1 MKYTNG
7 NYECLARPRKPLNVE
22 NKKAYIIGG
31 GLAGL
36 AAAKFLIR
44 DAYMDPKNIT
54 IFEKESILGGGCDG
68 KMVHEHVYLCRGGRE
83 MEDHFECLWDLFSSV
98 PSVEFEGQSVL
109 DEYYY
114 LDHDSP
120 VSSPMRVTE
129 KQGKNAHVLHKYT
142 LSDKAL
148 LELSNL
154 VLTPE
159 EGLANKRINDVFS
172 EDFFKSNF
180 WCLWRTMF
188 AFEEWHSAIEM
199 RRYLTRF
206 IHHTQDISD
215 LSCLKFG
222 RYNTYDSFILPLSED
237 LKKLGVNFVNSTT
250 VDNVIF
256 DIKNSKKVAK
266 EILLNQNG
274 INKTLKLTEDDLVF
288 ITLGSNTEESTLGD
302 NDTPAVMSKNIGASW
317 KLWDNIAA
325 QCSEFGNPMVFHGKT
340 KESNWESATVTCF
353 DDVIPNII
361 KKQIGRSCDSGK
373 IVTGGPITQRDS
385 SWLISWTV
393 SRQPHFKA
401 QKPGEIV
408 LWLYGLF
415 SDVKG
420 DYIKKTMEECTGR
433 EIVQEWLYHMGVD
446 SSKIEEV
453 SKHCNVIPCMMP
465 YCTSYFMNRKVED
478 RPKIVPNNAVNFA
491 FIGEHV
497 ETPRDCVFTTEF
509 AVRTGMEAV
518 YSLIDIERGVPE
530 VFGSIFDVR
539 CLLKTGHELMEGRK
553 LTDLQLP
560 FIEKVGLK
568 VALKK
573 LKGTEIEKMLK
584 ENKLI

>member
-1 MKYTNG
+1 MRYTNG
-7 NYECLARPRKPLNVE
+7 NYECLAKPRKPDNVD

-44 DAYMDPKNIT
+44 DAYMAPENIT
-54 IFEKESILGGGCDG
+54 IFEKEAIPGGGCDG
-68 KMVHEHVYLCRGGRE
+68 RMLHEHFYLCRGGRE

-129 KQGKNAHVLHKYT
+129 RQGENAKVLHKYK

-148 LELSNL
+148 LELSSL

-159 EGLANKRINDVFS
+159 EALENKRIKDVFT

-188 AFEEWHSAIEM
+188 AFEDWHSAIEM

-237 LKKLGVNFVNSTT
+237 LKRLGVNFVYSTT
-250 VDNVIF
+250 VENVIF
-256 DIKNSKKVAK
+256 DINSKRKLAK
-266 EILLNQNG
+266 EILYKEN
-274 INKTLKLTEDDLVF
+274 NKNKSLKLTENDLVF

-302 NDTPAVMSKNIGASW
+302 NDTPAIMSNKIGASW
-317 KLWDNIAA
+317 QLWDNIAL
-325 QCSEFGNPMVFHGKT
+325 QSNDFGNPMVFHGNT

-361 KKQIGRSCDSGK
+361 KKQIGRDCGSGK

-393 SRQPHFKA
+393 SRQPHFKD

-415 SDVKG
+415 SNVRG
-420 DYIKKTMEECTGR
+420 DYIHKTMSECTGR

-446 SSKIEEV
+446 PELIEEA
-453 SKHCNVIPCMMP
+453 SMHCNAIPCMMP
-465 YCTSYFMNRKVED
+465 YCTSYFMNRKISD
-478 RPKIVPNNAVNFA
+478 RPKIVPDKAVNFA

-497 ETPRDCVFTTEF
+497 ETPRDCVFTTDF

-518 YSLIDIERGVPE
+518 YSLINIERGVPE

-539 CLLKTGHELMEGRK
+539 CLLKTAHELMENRK
-553 LTDLQLP
+553 LTDMELP
-560 FIEKVGLK
+560 FIEKVALK
-568 VALKK
+568 LALKK
-573 LKGTEIEKMLK
+573 VKGTEIERLLK